1 MREAYESNRSEIIKV
16 LLIGGGKGGTSIL
29 QELKLLNSAQII
41 GIADIDP
48 DAPGCQLAKHL
59 GIPVWTDY
67 KAMLR
72 QPGYDVI
79 VEATGIAGIQKEIED
94 AKSEGSVLI
103 VAEAAL
109 LMMRLIEQHE
119 ELRGLSRD
127 VDRLSAIMDAAQEG
141 IEMAD
146 NEGTVRYVNKAFSWI
161 TKVKQEDRIG
171 KNVFDVSP
179 KGALAEVLRTGK
191 PVFGKL
197 NIVMNTGV
205 EVLSNASPLVVNGKM
220 QGAVVL
226 FRDVSDIRRMGQR
239 LGESREVI
247 RNLQEELGQLS
258 SSKYS
263 FEDLVGNSPKLK
275 KQIQIAQQAAIDAST
290 ILITGESGTGKELVS
305 HAIHAAGS
313 RREAPF
319 IKVDC
324 ASIPSNLLE
333 SILFG
338 YEKGAFTGA
347 AKSKM
352 GKFELAQGGTIFL
365 DEIGELD
372 IMLQSKLLRVL
383 QEREV
388 ERIGGNYP
396 IKIDVHVIA
405 ATNRNLMNEV
415 ERGAFRQDLYYR
427 LNVIHIELPPLRER
441 LDDISVLARA
451 LLKKKNKRYKKDCFL
466 TDETIEWFKEYNW
479 PGNIREMENLIER
492 AVILSEDG
500 EISLELIQSF
510 LEGSKILVKKHVRT
524 LRELEHEAIQ
534 EALNRCGWSLEG
546 KRKAAQ
552 SLGISLATLY
562 NKLEKSEFKKLE

>member
-1 MREAYESNRSEIIKV
+1 MNKPLETNQNEIIKV
-16 LLIGGGKGGTSIL
+16 LLIGGGNGGTSIL
-29 QELKLLNSAQII
+29 QELKLLNSVQIL
-41 GIADIDP
+41 GLADIDP
-48 DAPGCQLAKHL
+48 AAPGCQLAKHL
-59 GIPVWTDY
+59 DIPVWTDY
-67 KAMLR
+67 REMLR
-72 QPGYDVI
+72 QPDYDVI
-79 VEATGIAGIQKEIED
+79 VEATGIAGIQEEIERG
-94 AKSEGSVLI
+94 KRKGSVLI

-119 ELRGLSRD
+119 VLRELSRD

-146 NEGTVRYVNKAFSWI
+146 NEGMVRYVNKAFSWI

-171 KNVFDVSP
+171 RNVFDVSP

-197 NIVMNTGV
+197 NYVMNTGV
-205 EVLSNASPLVVNGKM
+205 EVLSNASPLMLNGKM

-226 FRDVSDIRRMGQR
+226 FRDVSDIRKMGQR

-247 RNLQEELGQLS
+247 RNLQEELGQLAS
-258 SSKYS
+258 AQYS

-275 KQIQIAQQAAIDAST
+275 KQMQIARQAAVDAST
-290 ILITGESGTGKELVS
+290 ILVTGESGTGKELVS

-313 RREAPF
+313 RRDAPF
-319 IKVDC
+319 VKVDC
-324 ASIPSNLLE
+324 ASIPTNLLE

-347 AKSKM
+347 IKNKM
-352 GKFELAQGGTIFL
+352 GKFELAQGGTVFL

-372 IMLQSKLLRVL
+372 ITLQSKLLRVL

-396 IKIDVHVIA
+396 IKVDVHVIA
-405 ATNRNLMNEV
+405 ATNRNLMKEV

-427 LNVIHIELPPLRER
+427 LNVISIELPPLRER
-441 LDDISVLARA
+441 LDDIPLLAKA
-451 LLKKKNKRYKKDCFL
+451 LLEKKNHRYKKECYL
-466 TDETIEWFKEYNW
+466 SAETVEWFKEYNW

-500 EISLELIQSF
+500 LISTELIQSF
-510 LEGSKILVKKHVRT
+510 LDGSIRLIKKIPRT
-524 LRELEHEAIQ
+524 LKELETEAIQ
-534 EALNRCGWSLEG
+534 EALDRFGWSLEG
-546 KRKAAQ
+546 KKNAAQ
-552 SLGISLATLY
+552 CLGISLATLY
-562 NKLEKSEFKKLE
+562 NKIERTNFKKLE

>member
-1 MREAYESNRSEIIKV
+1 MSEAYESNRSEIIKV

-29 QELKLLNSAQII
+29 QELKLLSSAQII
-41 GIADIDP
+41 GVADIDP
-48 DAPGCQLAKHL
+48 AAPGCQLAKHL

-109 LMMRLIEQHE
+109 LMMQLIEQHE

-197 NIVMNTGV
+197 NFVMNTGV

-258 SSKYS
+258 SAQYS
-263 FEDLVGNSPKLK
+263 FKDLVGNSSKLK
-275 KQIQIAQQAAIDAST
+275 KQIQIAHQAAIEAST
-290 ILITGESGTGKELVS
+290 ILVTGESGTGKELVS

-372 IMLQSKLLRVL
+372 ITLQSKLLRVL

-405 ATNRNLMNEV
+405 ATNRNLLKEV
-415 ERGAFRQDLYYR
+415 ERGTFRQDLYYR
-427 LNVIHIELPPLRER
+427 LNVISIELPPLRER
-441 LDDISVLARA
+441 LDDIPILAKA
-451 LLKKKNKRYKKDCFL
+451 LLQKKNERYKKECFL
-466 TDETIEWFKEYNW
+466 TTETIDWFKEYNW

-510 LEGSKILVKKHVRT
+510 MDGSRILLKKQAKT
-524 LRELEHEAIQ
+524 LKELEHEAIQ

-546 KRKAAQ
+546 KRKAAH

-562 NKLEKSEFKKLE
+562 NKLEKAEFKKLE

>member
-1 MREAYESNRSEIIKV
+1 MSETYDSNRKEIIKV

-59 GIPVWTDY
+59 GIPVWSDY
-67 KAMLR
+67 REMLR

-79 VEATGIAGIQKEIED
+79 VEATGNPGIQKEIED
-94 AKSEGSVLI
+94 AKTAGSVLI

-146 NEGTVRYVNKAFSWI
+146 SEGTVRYVNKAFSWI

-171 KNVFDVSP
+171 RNVFDVSP

-197 NIVMNTGV
+197 NYVMNTGV
-205 EVLSNASPLVVNGKM
+205 EVLSNASPLMVNGKM

-226 FRDVSDIRRMGQR
+226 FRDVSDIRKMGQR

-247 RNLQEELGQLS
+247 RNLQEELSQLS

-263 FEDLVGNSPKLK
+263 FADLVGNSPKLK

-441 LDDISVLARA
+441 LDDIPMLARA

-466 TDETIEWFKEYNW
+466 TDETIDWFKEYNW

-510 LEGSKILVKKHVRT
+510 LEGSKILVKKQVRT
-524 LRELEHEAIQ
+524 LKELEHEAIQ

>member
-1 MREAYESNRSEIIKV
+1 MSEAYDRNRKEVIKV

-41 GIADIDP
+41 GVADIDP
-48 DAPGCQLAKHL
+48 NAPGCQMAKHL
-59 GIPVWTDY
+59 GIPVWADY
-67 KAMLR
+67 REMLR

-79 VEATGIAGIQKEIED
+79 VEATGIPGIQKEIED
-94 AKSEGSVLI
+94 AKTEGSVLI

-146 NEGTVRYVNKAFSWI
+146 SEGTVRYVNKAFSWI

-171 KNVFDVSP
+171 RNVFDVSP

-197 NIVMNTGV
+197 NYVMNTGV
-205 EVLSNASPLVVNGKM
+205 EVLSNASPLMVNGKM

-263 FEDLVGNSPKLK
+263 FKDLVGNSPKLK
-275 KQIQIAQQAAIDAST
+275 KQIQIAQQAAIDAGT

-324 ASIPSNLLE
+324 ASIPTNLLE

-347 AKSKM
+347 LKSKM

-396 IKIDVHVIA
+396 IKVDVHVIA
-405 ATNRNLMNEV
+405 ATNRNLLKEV

-427 LNVIHIELPPLRER
+427 LNVISIELPPLRER
-441 LDDISVLARA
+441 LDDIPVLAIA
-451 LLKKKNKRYKKDCFL
+451 LLKKKNERYNKECFL
-466 TDETIEWFKEYNW
+466 ADESIHWFKEYDW

-510 LEGSKILVKKHVRT
+510 MEGCKILLKKQART
-524 LRELEHEAIQ
+524 LKELEHEAIQ

-546 KRKAAQ
+546 KRKAAH

-562 NKLEKSEFKKLE
+562 NKLEKGDFKKLE